1 MDFEK
6 VGARGSCVLLLERW
20 KGSLG
25 RVTVWERFLR
35 WLEVEVVVVVGE
47 VRPGGVLGEWK
58 VAAFSIL
65 GDGVGE
71 TVCSCY
77 WKPVREWVVR
87 IIMSAAVETLE
98 MC

>member
-6 VGARGSCVLLLERW
+6 VGARGCCVLLLERW

-35 WLEVEVVVVVGE
+35 WFDVGLVVVVGE

-58 VAAFSIL
+58 VAVFSIS
-65 GDGVGE
+65 GGGVGE
-71 TVCSCY
+71 PVCSCY
-77 WKPVREWVVR
+77 WKSIRE
-87 IIMSAAVETLE
+87 
-98 MC
+98 